1 MREEK
6 IKPPILILVCLFIH
20 QSLFSSGAMK
30 NLVAQNEKARNSTEY
45 WSDLKLWYRHPASVW
60 TEALPVGNGRLG
72 AMVFGLID
80 EECIQLNEQTV
91 WTGGPYDPS
100 NPEALKALPEVRRLV
115 FLGKFREAQ
124 ELFGRKMMAR
134 PPNQQKYQPLG
145 DFRLRFLKQGR
156 RTDQNRQLL
165 NYRRELDLDTAI
177 VTIKYS
183 IGNVFFTR
191 EVFASPADQMIV
203 MRLMA
208 DKPGNISFSAR
219 LTGRKNELTMDD
231 TYAIITEMDGKP
243 VSTPGDEYSLSDGL
257 EPDSLVLRGRTAT
270 YLGIKGRVE
279 YLARAKVIPE
289 GGKISIRGDTLT
301 VLNADAATILILAA
315 TNFKNFKDLSAD
327 PEARITKW
335 LEEISGKSYDQ
346 IKKDHI
352 AEHQRLFRRGALH
365 LGETESSQ
373 LPTDERLRH
382 FGTDNDPHL
391 AALYFQFGR
400 YLLISSS
407 RPGGLPAN
415 LQGLWNDT
423 MNPAWGS
430 KYTTNINLEMNYWP
444 AQVCNLDECSDPLV
458 SLVEGLAETGARI
471 AKVHYGARGWM
482 LHHNTDIWL
491 AAAPVNGPYVGTW
504 PCGGAWLCVQLFER
518 YKFSE
523 DKKYLQRIYPL
534 LKGAAQFFL
543 DTLVEEPKH
552 GWLVTCPSSSPENW
566 PHYPNNTVFMDE
578 VRKVNVSATICAGPT
593 IDMQLLRD
601 LFSACIEASKILKV
615 DRKFCKEVEL
625 ARGRLAP
632 FQIGRQG
639 QLQEWLEDWDDPN
652 DTHRHLSHLYG
663 LYPGSQITLCGT
675 PELASAARKSLLMR
689 GDGGMGWSLAWKMA
703 LWARLHEGDRSY
715 QLLRSLLDIVDI
727 SETNPRKAGT
737 LPNLL
742 DTGPPFQI
750 DGNLG
755 ACAAIAE
762 MLLQSHAGE
771 IELLPALP
779 SAWTRGSV
787 KGLCARGGFE
797 VAMEWENGQLTTAM
811 VHSKLGNSCRVR
823 VQSPIMVTLDGEK
836 IPTASPA
843 RNVFEFKTLPGK
855 SYIISLA
862 K

>member
-1 MREEK
+1 
-6 IKPPILILVCLFIH
+6 
-20 QSLFSSGAMK
+20 
-30 NLVAQNEKARNSTEY
+30 
-45 WSDLKLWYRHPASVW
+45 
-60 TEALPVGNGRLG
+60 
-72 AMVFGLID
+72 MVFGLID

-145 DFRLRFLKQGR
+145 DFWLRFLKQGR

-191 EVFASPADQMIV
+191 EVFASPADQVIV

-231 TYAIITEMDGKP
+231 TYARITEMDGKP

-289 GGKISIRGDTLT
+289 GGKISIRGDTLS
-301 VLNADAATILILAA
+301 VLDADAATILIFAA

-352 AEHQRLFRRGALH
+352 AEHQRLFRRVALH

-423 MNPAWGS
+423 LNPAWGS

-444 AQVCNLDECSDPLV
+444 AQVCNLDECFEPFV
-458 SLVEGLAETGARI
+458 SLVEGLAESGARV

-504 PCGGAWLCVQLFER
+504 PCGGAWLCAQLFER

-543 DTLVEEPKH
+543 DTLVAEPKH

-578 VRKVNVSATICAGPT
+578 VRKVNVNATICAGPT

-601 LFSACIEASKILKV
+601 LFSACIEASKILEV
-615 DRKFCKEVEL
+615 DRKFCKEVQL

-632 FQIGRQG
+632 IQIGRHG

-663 LYPGSQITLCGT
+663 LYPSCQITLGGT
-675 PELASAARKSLLMR
+675 PELASAARKSLLRR
-689 GDGGMGWSLAWKMA
+689 GEGGMGWSLAWKMA

-755 ACAAIAE
+755 GCAAIAE

-811 VHSKLGNSCRVR
+811 VHSKLGNPCRVR